1 MSNIWVPNVARETCG
16 HMDFQDARYKIV
28 TSWVVIVN
36 CYIIHCLRVGSMYH
50 QYQPLVYYCGKRV
63 IPALGVGLPTR
74 STVVIPALGVGLPT
88 RSTVFS
94 EENTLKRYRYSVW
107 VNQPGVLYSSQ
118 EVFPSRTGQGLK
130 SEADLRRWA

>member
-1 MSNIWVPNVARETCG
+1 MSNIWDPNVARETCG
-16 HMDFQDARYKIV
+16 HMDFQDARNKIV
-28 TSWVVIVN
+28 TSWVVTVN
-36 CYIIHCLRVGSMYH
+36 CYIIHSVLRVGSMYH
-50 QYQPLVYYCGKRV
+50 QYQPLVYYCGKR
-63 IPALGVGLPTR
+63 
-74 STVVIPALGVGLPT
+74 VIPALGVGLPT

-130 SEADLRRWA
+130 SEADLRRWACQLRWGAGTSG

>member
-1 MSNIWVPNVARETCG
+1 
-16 HMDFQDARYKIV
+16 
-28 TSWVVIVN
+28 
-36 CYIIHCLRVGSMYH
+36 MYH

-107 VNQPGVLYSSQ
+107 VNQPTGALSSLLSTAVLALVFALVPVGGPTSTSTVVRYGCNYWLVLY
-118 EVFPSRTGQGLK
+118 
-130 SEADLRRWA
+130 

>member
-1 MSNIWVPNVARETCG
+1 
-16 HMDFQDARYKIV
+16 
-28 TSWVVIVN
+28 
-36 CYIIHCLRVGSMYH
+36 MYH

-130 SEADLRRWA
+130 SEADSSTTTSRSTTSSSTCTGTGALWTLHVQLYGTGR